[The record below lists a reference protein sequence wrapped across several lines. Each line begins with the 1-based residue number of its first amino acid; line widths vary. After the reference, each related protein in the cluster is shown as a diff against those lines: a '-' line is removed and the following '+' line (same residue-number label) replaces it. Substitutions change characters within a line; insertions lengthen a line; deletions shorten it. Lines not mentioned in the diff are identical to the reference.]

1 MNKFL
6 SLALVALLF
15 SACNTESKQHP
26 MVGLWQIST
35 VTIEGEEN
43 TPDDKWMRF
52 NADSTQES
60 GNGWLQHSI
69 GKWKLDGE
77 TKELLLHQENGW
89 KDAFENFKVTF
100 TDAGMTW
107 SRMEDGQAVVVNMKK
122 INKIPKRQA
131 DELYGIWKLHSTKI
145 DDIEMKTVENTTIF
159 FRWDKMFIAQD
170 ESNRSYGMF
179 KAAGHEDKL
188 ELVYYNGECT
198 REYWNFSVKNNIL
211 KLEAE
216 NSEQKTIQTYERI
229 YELN

>member
-6 SLALVALLF
+6 SLALVALIF
-15 SACNTESKQHP
+15 SACVPEPDQHP

-35 VTIEGEEN
+35 VSIDGEEN
-43 TPDDKWMRF
+43 TPDGKWMRF

-60 GNGWLQHSI
+60 GNGWLQHSV
-69 GKWKLDGE
+69 GRWKLDDL
-77 TKELLLHQENGW
+77 TTELFLHQENGW

-100 TDAGMTW
+100 TDEDMTW
-107 SRMEDGQAVVVNMKK
+107 SRMEDGQAVVVIMKK
-122 INKIPKRQA
+122 VNKVPKRQA

-145 DDIEMKTVENTTIF
+145 DDIEMKTIENTTIF
-159 FRWDKMFIAQD
+159 FRWDKMFVAQD
-170 ESNRSYGMF
+170 ESNRSYGLF
-179 KAAGHEDKL
+179 KTAGHEDKV

-216 NSEQKTIQTYERI
+216 NAEQKTIQTYERI
-229 YELN
+229 YDLN